1 MPAYMMTLH
10 LLQVTQADVIIESDY
25 KVFMAKYGQKQ
36 PRDVSLTSYHPF
48 TNGME
53 T

>member
-1 MPAYMMTLH
+1 MPAYMIALH
-10 LLQVTQADVIIESDY
+10 LVKVTQADVIIESDY

>member
-1 MPAYMMTLH
+1 MMALP
-10 LLQVTQADVIIESDY
+10 LLQVTQGDVTTESDY
-25 KVFMAKYGQKQ
+25 KVFMAKYGHKH
-36 PRDVSLTSYHPF
+36 PVYDVSLTSYHLL

>member
-1 MPAYMMTLH
+1 MPTYMMALH
-10 LLQVTQADVIIESDY
+10 LLQVTQGYVIIESDY
-25 KVFMAKYGQKQ
+25 KVFMAKYGHKN
-36 PRDVSLTSYHPF
+36 PRDVSLTSYHLL